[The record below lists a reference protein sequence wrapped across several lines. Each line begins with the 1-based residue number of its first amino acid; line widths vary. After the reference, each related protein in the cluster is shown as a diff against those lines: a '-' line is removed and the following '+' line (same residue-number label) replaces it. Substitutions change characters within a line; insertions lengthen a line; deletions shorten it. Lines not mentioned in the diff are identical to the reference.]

1 MSSFKG
7 KLLVASPQMGD
18 ENFNQT
24 VVLMLQH
31 SEQGAL
37 GVVLNR
43 PSGRSVAEVWEM
55 VGQSEC
61 ESDEPVYVGGPVTGP
76 LIAVHTND
84 LYSEEKIFQGVFFA
98 AQRNYL
104 EQVVADG
111 GDRYKLFS
119 GYAGWGPGQLEQ
131 EVSAGAWYALAAS
144 YDFVFNADEQELWQ
158 TAVRQVGRS
167 FLSETLHIAHVPDD
181 PSLN

>member
-1 MSSFKG
+1 MSTLKG

-31 SEQGAL
+31 SDEGAL

-55 VGQSEC
+55 VGQSDC
-61 ESDEPVYVGGPVTGP
+61 VSDDPVYVGGPVTGP

-84 LYSEEKIFQGVFFA
+84 LFSEEKIFQGVFFA

-104 EQVVADG
+104 EHVVADG
-111 GDRYKLFS
+111 DDRYKLFS
-119 GYAGWGPGQLEQ
+119 GYAGWGPGQLED
-131 EVSAGAWYALAAS
+131 EVAAGAWYSLDAD
-144 YDFVFNADEQELWQ
+144 YEFVFNADEHDLWP
-158 TAVRQVGRS
+158 TAVRKIGRN
-167 FLSETLHIAHVPDD
+167 FLADTLNIAHVPDD